1 MDCELLKN
9 LLVELILE
17 LINLKARRGTAV
29 VIAVTRVVHW
39 GIECGRAA
47 PTSASCCFRRS
58 RFVGRQF
65 SVDAL
70 ELECHVSFIV
80 L

>member
-1 MDCELLKN
+1 MFYVSELLTTCCLPAWSYRLLLNVDLWTELLKN
-9 LLVELILE
+9 LLVELMLE

-47 PTSASCCFRRS
+47 PTSAS
-58 RFVGRQF
+58 
-65 SVDAL
+65 
-70 ELECHVSFIV
+70 
-80 L
+80 